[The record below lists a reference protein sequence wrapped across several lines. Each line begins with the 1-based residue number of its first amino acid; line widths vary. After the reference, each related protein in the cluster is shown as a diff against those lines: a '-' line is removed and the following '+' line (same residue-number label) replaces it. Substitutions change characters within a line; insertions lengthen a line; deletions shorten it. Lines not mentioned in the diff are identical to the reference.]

1 MSGTART
8 ATVRSEILAI
18 AVLTALLGA
27 CATPTDR
34 DLLYAKEP
42 ALCQHGGTLTC
53 IEKIGQVTTCSCTS
67 EEGLREIFDL
77 GGKY

>member
-1 MSGTART
+1 MSGTARA

-18 AVLTALLGA
+18 AAFTALLSA

-42 ALCQHGGTLTC
+42 ARCQHGGTLTC
-53 IEKIGQVTTCSCTS
+53 IEELGRVTSCSCTS
-67 EEGLREIFDL
+67 DEGLRELFDL